1 MGRSRSGRCVWLS
14 GCFLGALIGED
25 LPAVWVDAVDVGAA
39 RSGKQKLVDRLL
51 PLLQGNR
58 LEGSLCSLDTGVGQ
72 ANLFDLFLREH
83 LRGVLLLLCFF
94 LRCLRR
100 KKVGEA
106 VGDLLVELAV
116 VVVILAVD
124 KDVDLRR
131 RRQIALAV
139 HCADEGIE
147 GGVQLEIV

>member
-1 MGRSRSGRCVWLS
+1 M
-14 GCFLGALIGED
+14 
-25 LPAVWVDAVDVGAA
+25 
-39 RSGKQKLVDRLL
+39 
-51 PLLQGNR
+51 
-58 LEGSLCSLDTGVGQ
+58 GQ

-83 LRGVLLLLCFF
+83 LRGVLLLLFFF
-94 LRCLRR
+94 LRCLRG

-116 VVVILAVD
+116 VVVILAVN